1 MKNLLLANLCRLLRG
16 MSIYITIFLLL
27 ALSTLIVTTEAT
39 FTGSRAYY
47 GAGTLQ
53 HIIIGMSNM
62 AYLMLALA
70 IFVSG
75 AAFTTRAIQN
85 EIAFGIS
92 RTKIYF
98 SHLAL
103 SLILSVIFIVAFVA
117 WAVILATIL
126 RGFGYVPQGFWF
138 EKIGILSIQIL
149 LLLALNALATFLI
162 FTIKRTSIVMGV
174 YFAIL
179 IVPSLLI
186 EMLSFF
192 NEEIVRLRTFDI
204 AFNLRLAAQLSTL
217 DSSQIIQILGL
228 GIGAIV
234 VTTVVG
240 VTWFKWVDI

>member
-1 MKNLLLANLCRLLRG
+1 MKNLLRANLCRLLRG
-16 MSIYITIFLLL
+16 MSIYITIFVLL

-39 FTGSRAYY
+39 LTGSRAYY

-62 AYLMLALA
+62 VYLMLALA

-85 EIAFGIS
+85 EIAYGIS

-98 SHLAL
+98 SHLVL

-126 RGFGYVPQGFWF
+126 RGFGYAPQGFWF

-186 EMLSFF
+186 EMFSFF
-192 NEEIVRLRTFDI
+192 NEEITRLRTFDI
-204 AFNLRLAAQLSTL
+204 AFNLRLAAQLPAL
-217 DSSQIIQILGL
+217 DSSQIIQIFGL

-234 VTTVVG
+234 VTTVIG